1 MPVFVLLQHH
11 AFILM
16 AVCKLFAAGGVFSF
30 DSEPSII
37 TCRATV
43 DNYNVKHN
51 AIFNTYFL
59 VL

>member
-1 MPVFVLLQHH
+1 
-11 AFILM
+11 M
-16 AVCKLFAAGGVFSF
+16 AVCKLFAAGGVLSF
-30 DSEPSII
+30 DSEPLII

-59 VL
+59 VP